1 MPAIASASPKQ
12 LETQARPKKP
22 SIGNITVDDLFHDYL
37 YGQRVIFG
45 AGDFILGRGLLEAVE
60 AELKIAGT
68 AQEDMPR
75 DTIMHRYMKGELTE
89 GIIPWEIGTIPNE
102 MREAAI
108 LGFFTVLEI
117 LRMKADGSTPS
128 FEATEK
134 KFVRGKRNRLAE
146 GMLGP
151 FVFAR
156 VHCEPVVM
164 CWACK
169 TVHALDLVMALGDK
183 PSCPECGAKSTG
195 PTEKVSEG
203 KDAKSPATKSRR
215 D

>member
-1 MPAIASASPKQ
+1 MPATASASPKQ
-12 LETQARPKKP
+12 ARKP
-22 SIGNITVDDLFHDYL
+22 SIGEMTVDDLYQNYL
-37 YGQRVIFG
+37 FGQRAIFG
-45 AGDFILGRGLLEAVE
+45 AGDFILGRGLLDIIEE
-60 AELKIAGT
+60 ELKIAGT
-68 AQEDMPR
+68 AHEDAPR
-75 DTIMHRYMKGELTE
+75 ETIMHRYMKGELTE
-89 GIIPWEIGTIPNE
+89 GIIPWEIGTVPNE
-102 MREAAI
+102 MREEAI

-128 FEATEK
+128 FEITEK

-151 FVFAR
+151 FVFTR
-156 VHCEPVVM
+156 VRSEPVVM

-169 TVHALDLVMALGDK
+169 TVHAQDLIMALGDK

-203 KDAKSPATKSRR
+203 KDAKAQATKSRR